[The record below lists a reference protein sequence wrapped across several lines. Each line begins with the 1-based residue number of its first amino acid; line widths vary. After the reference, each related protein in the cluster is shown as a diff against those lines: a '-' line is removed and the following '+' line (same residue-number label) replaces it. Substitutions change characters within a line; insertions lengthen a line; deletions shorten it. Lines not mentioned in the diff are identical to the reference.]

1 MLIMAGGSSR
11 RMGADKLLLP
21 VPPNGVPL
29 VRHVAER
36 LLPLTSRVTVIAN
49 DPGVCTAIQG
59 LALEEAKHGGDGT
72 GAATVVTC
80 LQDDTPGD
88 GPLGGLATGLRRT
101 DGWALTVAGDMPF
114 ISAACCRH
122 LIDRSSYSCD
132 AVVPVLDGQSQ
143 PLHAVYSR
151 RCLPSIE
158 KALEAGMRRM
168 DSFWDEVRVRLIAA
182 DQLRAFDPDLH
193 TFTNVNTP
201 SEWKEALALL
211 SQG

>member
-1 MLIMAGGSSR
+1 
-11 RMGADKLLLP
+11 MGADKLLLP
-21 VPPNGVPL
+21 VPPKGIPL
-29 VRHVAER
+29 VWHVAER
-36 LLPLTSRVTVIAN
+36 LLPLTARVTVIAN
-49 DPGVCTAIQG
+49 DPAICAAIQG
-59 LALEEAKHGGDGT
+59 LAQEEAKHGRDGI
-72 GAATVVTC
+72 AATVFSC

-101 DGWALTVAGDMPF
+101 EGWALTVAGDMPF

-122 LIDRSSYSCD
+122 LIDSSDCSCD

-151 RCLPSIE
+151 RCLPSVE

-168 DSFWDEVRVRLIAA
+168 DSFWHEVRVRLIAA

-201 SEWKEALALL
+201 SEWKKALALL

>member
-1 MLIMAGGSSR
+1 
-11 RMGADKLLLP
+11 MGADKLLLP

-49 DPGVCTAIQG
+49 DPGICAAIQS
-59 LALEEAKHGGDGT
+59 LALDEAQHRWDGMC
-72 GAATVVTC
+72 AATVVSC
-80 LQDDTPGD
+80 VQDDTPGE
-88 GPLGGLATGLRRT
+88 GPLGGLATGLRRNE
-101 DGWALTVAGDMPF
+101 GWALTVAGDMPF

-122 LIDRSSYSCD
+122 LIDSSDNSCD
-132 AVVPVLDGQSQ
+132 AVVPILDGQFQ

-168 DSFWDEVRVRLIAA
+168 DCFWHEVRVRLIEA
-182 DQLRAFDPDLH
+182 DQLRAFDPDLN

-201 SEWKEALALL
+201 AEWKKALALL

>member
-21 VPPNGVPL
+21 VPPEGIPL

-49 DPGVCTAIQG
+49 DPGICDAIQG
-59 LALEEAKHGGDGT
+59 LAKEEAKHGRDGM
-72 GAATVVTC
+72 GAATDVNC

-88 GPLGGLATGLRRT
+88 GPLGGLATGLRRIE
-101 DGWALTVAGDMPF
+101 GWALTVAGDMPF

-122 LIDRSSYSCD
+122 LIDSSDCSCD

-151 RCLPSIE
+151 RCLPAIE
-158 KALEAGMRRM
+158 KALDAGMRRM
-168 DSFWDEVRVRLIAA
+168 DSFWHEVRVRPIGA

-201 SEWKEALALL
+201 SEWKKALALL